1 MALPVDKFEKKNCKK
16 MSVHKKIQLIY
27 NIDKAV
33 EKMQKVIKFYSLKLI
48 FGTNLKY
55 YLVSL
60 ICE

>member
-1 MALPVDKFEKKNCKK
+1 

-33 EKMQKVIKFYSLKLI
+33 EKMQKIIKFSSLKLI

>member
-1 MALPVDKFEKKNCKK
+1 

-33 EKMQKVIKFYSLKLI
+33 EKMQKRIKFSSLKLI